1 MSIVKMHKKLFSI
14 CATFFQKSI
23 DFRFYKSYN
32 LLVRLIQTYKNNYY
46 KGGTWYE
53 YNYKFNR

>member
-1 MSIVKMHKKLFSI
+1 MHKKLFSI